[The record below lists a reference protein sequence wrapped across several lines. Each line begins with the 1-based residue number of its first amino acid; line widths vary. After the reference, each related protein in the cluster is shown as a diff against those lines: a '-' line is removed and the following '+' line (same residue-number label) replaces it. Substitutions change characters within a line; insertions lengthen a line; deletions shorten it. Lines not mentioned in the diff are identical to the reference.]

1 MISNWIIAKL
11 RNTEKFKN
19 TFIDALVSTY
29 GNQYSK
35 LHVFSPSDDNC
46 EWNYNPHLPHHY
58 VYGKSFLF
66 TR

>member
-46 EWNYNPHLPHHY
+46 E
-58 VYGKSFLF
+58 
-66 TR
+66 